1 MDIEQLEELVPNI
14 SYLDK
19 FLEELLPQKNVKA
32 FDFFE
37 DILKGNWVLE
47 PKLFYEYIVSQASG
61 YVGEIKSLFISIL
74 VLFILSSVITL
85 FLDIF

>member
-37 DILKGNWVLE
+37 DI
-47 PKLFYEYIVSQASG
+47 
-61 YVGEIKSLFISIL
+61 
-74 VLFILSSVITL
+74 
-85 FLDIF
+85 